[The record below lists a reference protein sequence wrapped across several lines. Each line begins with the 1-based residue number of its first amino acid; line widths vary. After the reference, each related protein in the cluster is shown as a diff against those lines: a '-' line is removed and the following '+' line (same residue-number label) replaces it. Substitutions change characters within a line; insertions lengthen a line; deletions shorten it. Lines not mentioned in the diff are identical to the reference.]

1 MYKHLIYRGFDIQE
15 TEQSWIISMTSD
27 GETSYKNYP
36 ATELL
41 KTDFK
46 TEEDVYNKINKIK
59 KEISEKRAANDFVY
73 SWPADKAFVN
83 RYNKIHK
90 KGVKK

>member
-1 MYKHLIYRGFDIQE
+1 MYKYLIYRGFDIQE

-27 GETSYKNYP
+27 GETSDKNYP

-46 TEEDVYNKINKIK
+46 TEVDVYNQIDRIIK
-59 KEISEKRAANDFVY
+59 ELKND
-73 SWPADKAFVN
+73 
-83 RYNKIHK
+83 
-90 KGVKK
+90 

>member
-15 TEQSWIISMTSD
+15 TEQSWIISMNSD
-27 GETSYKNYP
+27 GETSYKNNP

-46 TEEDVYNKINKIK
+46 TEEDVYNQINKIK

-73 SWPADKAFVN
+73 SLPADKAFVN

>member
-15 TEQSWIISMTSD
+15 TEQSWIISMNSD

-41 KTDFK
+41 KK
-46 TEEDVYNKINKIK
+46 YGIK
-59 KEISEKRAANDFVY
+59 SDEIF
-73 SWPADKAFVN
+73 PM
-83 RYNKIHK
+83 
-90 KGVKK
+90 